1 MFNIAADAFLLGMST
16 GVYCFSQ
23 CGLVF
28 IPYIFSENKNG
39 LRSHSLLVSKFL
51 LGRFAA
57 YTIIGLL
64 IGFLGERANAK
75 SLFEAAPADLI
86 IGISYIILSAL
97 LIFNAIYN
105 RNKKEHC
112 RMDKLKKFS
121 YFPALLGIFTGIN
134 ICPPFILAI
143 TKSFET
149 KSMIL
154 GAVFFIIF
162 FIATSIFILPLIFTG
177 FFKKMDEI
185 KFIARIVSVL
195 AGVYLGIQGV
205 FYLLNS

>member
-1 MFNIAADAFLLGMST
+1 MFNLAADAFLLGIST

-28 IPYIFSENKNG
+28 IPYIFTENKTSVK
-39 LRSHSLLVSKFL
+39 SHSLLVSKFL
-51 LGRFAA
+51 LGRFVA
-57 YTIIGLL
+57 YTATGFF

-75 SLFEAAPADLI
+75 SFFEAAPAELI
-86 IGISYIILSAL
+86 IGISYIILSVI
-97 LIFNAIYN
+97 LIYNAVYN
-105 RNKKEHC
+105 RNAKENC
-112 RMDKLKKFS
+112 RYEKLKRFS

-154 GAVFFIIF
+154 GAVFFMIF
-162 FIATSIFILPLIFTG
+162 FLATSIFILPLVFTG
-177 FFKKMDEI
+177 LLKRMDEI
-185 KFIARIVSVL
+185 RFIARIVSVL
-195 AGVYLGIQGV
+195 AGAYLGIQGV
-205 FYLLNS
+205 FYLMSG